1 MGPTRTSVMTAAL
14 LAFAPALFAHADD
27 LAILSAAAVRPALI
41 EVPALFA
48 KATGHRVTVA
58 FGNATAIEDKV
69 TAGGRVDLVILPA
82 LQIDDL
88 IERRF
93 LDQANRTALGIVR
106 LGVAVRA
113 GSPQPTIGTP
123 DELRRALLVAPSFGM
138 ADPADGSTS
147 SAFLVKLIQ
156 ELGIAEEMRIKTIF
170 FPDGTKA
177 LEAVAKGDVA
187 LTIAPMTSIRVVA
200 GVDLAGPLPEG
211 IQLKTVYVA
220 ALTRKAASS
229 QAALALMQVLAS
241 PEVAALLKEKGVD
254 PP

>member
-1 MGPTRTSVMTAAL
+1 MTAAL
-14 LAFAPALFAHADD
+14 LAFAPALCARADD

-41 EVPALFA
+41 ELPALFA
-48 KATGHRVTVA
+48 KATGHRMTVT
-58 FGNATAIEDKV
+58 FGNAAAIEDKV
-69 TAGGRVDLVILPA
+69 TAGGPVDLVILPA

-93 LDQANRTALGIVR
+93 LDQVNRTALGVVR
-106 LGVAVRA
+106 LGVAARA
-113 GSPQPTIGTP
+113 GSPLPTVGTP

-147 SAFLVKLIQ
+147 STHLVKLIQ

-187 LTIAPMTSIRVVA
+187 LTIAPITSIRVVA

-211 IQLKTVYVA
+211 IQVKTVYVA
-220 ALTRKAASS
+220 ALTRKASS
-229 QAALALMQVLAS
+229 QAAIALIEMLAS